1 MISLTIDPGI
11 QQMEEWKKKL
21 ENVKLPNNIGEL
33 LTETAKKVPDQYAC
47 VFFEDDE
54 ALTYREL
61 DVLSNKLA
69 NSLLDLGIRKGTHVA
84 VMIPNVKA
92 FPITWMAIL
101 KIGAII
107 VPVNVNYTAQELS
120 YVLNQSDSNVLI
132 IDYNC
137 YGTFEQMNHT
147 IGSIDY
153 LQVITVGEP
162 KNEADYHWE
171 QLLQNGDEVFEAPVP
186 VTLSDLSNIQYTS
199 GTTGFPKGCMLT
211 HHYWLLMAKTA
222 SYFPSQPIKNFLVQ
236 FPFFYMEPQVEL
248 LLSFFH
254 EGTIYVPRQASL
266 TKFIDWIRKY
276 NIHYCAFPEPIMK
289 STPPTPY
296 DGDNELRFISAYQF
310 KGEAHIQ
317 LEKRFNVIA
326 RDTFAMTEI
335 GLGTHVPANAK
346 HMVGSGSC
354 GLPVPFRE
362 LRIVD
367 ESGNDVEVGETGE
380 LWVSGPGMLLGY
392 YKNSEANKSSFSGKW
407 FRTGDLAR
415 RDEKGYYYIVGRMK
429 EMIKRSGENISA
441 LEVESVIEEIPGI
454 IETAVVPVPDEIRRE
469 EVKVYIQL
477 AENTTKEEVSP
488 QKIVEYCSQKLA
500 PFKIP
505 RYFEYVESFP
515 RTPSDKIA
523 KQILINQSDDLR
535 KNSYDRVD
543 NIWR

>member
-1 MISLTIDPGI
+1 MSIDPGI
-11 QQMEEWKKKL
+11 KQMEEWKDKL
-21 ENVKLPNNIGEL
+21 KDDSLPNSIGEL
-33 LTETAKKVPDQYAC
+33 LNLTANKVPNQYAC
-47 VFFEDDE
+47 VFFEDNE
-54 ALTYREL
+54 TLTYEEL
-61 DVLSNKLA
+61 DMFSNQLA
-69 NSLLDLGIRKGTHVA
+69 NSFINLGIRKGTHVA
-84 VMIPNVKA
+84 IMIPNVKA
-92 FPITWMAIL
+92 FPLTWMAL
-101 KIGAII
+101 CKIGAIM
-107 VPVNVNYTAQELS
+107 VPINVNYTPHELS
-120 YVLNQSDSNVLI
+120 YVLNQSDSTVLI
-132 IDYNC
+132 IDDIC
-137 YGTFEQMNHT
+137 YGTFSEMNNNIDSIEDLLVIT
-147 IGSIDY
+147 IGN
-153 LQVITVGEP
+153 P
-162 KNEADYHWE
+162 KNSSEINWHE
-171 QLLQNGDEVFEAPVP
+171 LLYSGDKVFIPPNP

-222 SYFPSQPIKNFLVQ
+222 SYFPNQRVKNFLVQ

-254 EGTIYVPRQASL
+254 EGTIYVPKQASL

-296 DGDNELRFISAYQF
+296 DGENELRFISAYQY
-310 KGEAHIQ
+310 KGKAHIE
-317 LEKRFNVIA
+317 LEKRFNVVA

-335 GLGTHVPANAK
+335 GLGTHVPADAT

-362 LRIVD
+362 LKIVD
-367 ESGNDVEVGETGE
+367 EDGNELDAGETGE

-392 YKNSEANKSSFSGKW
+392 YKNHKANQSSFSGKW
-407 FRTGDLAR
+407 FRTGDLATK
-415 RDEKGYYYIVGRMK
+415 DEKGYFYIVGRMK

-454 IETAVVPVPDEIRRE
+454 IEAAVVAVPDEIRKE

-477 AENTTKEEVSP
+477 AEHTTKEEISP
-488 QKIVEYCSQKLA
+488 QKIVEYCSEKLA

-505 RYFEYVESFP
+505 RYFEYVQRFP

-523 KQILINQSDDLR
+523 KQLLINEKKDLTI
-535 KNSYDRVD
+535 NSYDRVE
-543 NIWR
+543 NRWL